1 MKQEI
6 PGFST
11 EPAMSSVGPVL
22 QTIKQIST
30 DLNIRSLDRQIVAY
44 EEFFRDN
51 PLIDVAILGQFKAGK
66 SSFINS
72 LIGASI
78 LPIGVIPVTT
88 VITRLSYGPIQR
100 AVVTYYDGKRFEVEV
115 SEIEEYI
122 SEAKNKANVKNVEV
136 VDIELP
142 SLRSYSGLRL
152 VDTPGLGSIFKYN
165 TEISEEWLPEVG
177 AAIIAISSDRPLAEN
192 DLNLIRELMEFTP
205 RVILMLTKVDL
216 LTPEQ
221 QNEIVRFFGESL
233 KQEFN
238 KNFPIL
244 LYSTLKETDLYKPIL
259 DALLLDLSRNR
270 DAEFKGII
278 QHKVRSLARQCINY
292 LEIALK
298 TSERADTDREDLK
311 RIILDER
318 VNFELMQTE
327 LSL

>member
-1 MKQEI
+1 MKQET

-11 EPAMSSVGPVL
+11 EPAMSSIGPVL

-30 DLNIRSLDRQIVAY
+30 DFNIRSLDRQIAAC
-44 EEFFRDN
+44 EELFTEN

-100 AVVTYYDGKRFEVEV
+100 AFVTYYDGKRCEVGV

-122 SEAKNKANVKNVEV
+122 SEAKNKANGKNVEV
-136 VDIELP
+136 VDVELP

-216 LTPEQ
+216 LTHGQ
-221 QNEIVRFFGESL
+221 QNEIVTFFGESL
-233 KQEFN
+233 KHEFN
-238 KNFPIL
+238 KDFPIL
-244 LYSTLKETDLYKPIL
+244 LYSTLKETGLYKPIL

-270 DAEFKGII
+270 DTEFVKSA
-278 QHKVRSLARQCINY
+278 QSYCQ
-292 LEIALK
+292 
-298 TSERADTDREDLK
+298 
-311 RIILDER
+311 
-318 VNFELMQTE
+318 
-327 LSL
+327 